1 VNTFARIVPI
11 AKYNKVSYYSICIDG
26 SENSLFNEFVMRHS
40 IANKEKLNHI
50 LEWLK
55 QIGNKYGAQQHL
67 FRSEAEFA
75 DASALPPTGIKR
87 EPNYTEYGKIKA
99 NNLRLYCLR
108 ANQHVVFLFDG
119 DIKTTHLAQDC
130 PNVRDYFKKAN
141 QLTKAID
148 KAFISKQIAWND
160 DCTEIDCGEDFKLQ
174 F

>member
-1 VNTFARIVPI
+1 MTSFAHIIPI
-11 AKYNKVSYYSICIDG
+11 AKYDKVSYYSVCIDE
-26 SENSLFNEFVMRHS
+26 SEKSLFDDFIKYHTKH
-40 IANKEKLNHI
+40 NKEKLNHI

-55 QIGNKYGAQQHL
+55 QIGNKYGAQKHL

-75 DASALPPTGIKR
+75 DASALPPIGMER
-87 EPNYTEYGKIKA
+87 EPTYSEYGKIKA

-119 DIKTTHLAQDC
+119 DIKTADLAQNC

-148 KAFISKQIAWND
+148 NAFRSRDIVWND
-160 DCTEIDCGEDFKLQ
+160 DCTEIECDDDFKLQ

>member
-1 VNTFARIVPI
+1 MNTFARILPI
-11 AKYNKVSYYSICIDG
+11 AKYNKVSYYSICIDD
-26 SENSLFNEFVMRHS
+26 SENSLFTEFVIRHS
-40 IANKEKLNHI
+40 KVNKEKLNHI
-50 LEWLK
+50 LDWLK
-55 QIGNKYGAQQHL
+55 EIGTKYGAQQHL
-67 FRSEAEFA
+67 FRPEAETA
-75 DASALPPTGIKR
+75 DASALPPTGIQRK
-87 EPNYTEYGKIKA
+87 PSYTENGKIKA

-119 DIKTTHLAQDC
+119 DIKTTKHAQDC

-160 DCTEIDCGEDFKLQ
+160 DYTEIDCGEDFKLQ

>member
-1 VNTFARIVPI
+1 MSSFARIIPI
-11 AKYNKVSYYSICIDG
+11 VKYNKVSYYSVCVN
-26 SENSLFNEFVMRHS
+26 ECEKSLFDNFVKLHTKD
-40 IANKEKLNHI
+40 NKEKLNHI

-55 QIGNKYGAQQHL
+55 QIGNKNGAQQHL

-75 DASALPPTGIKR
+75 DASALPPIGMDR
-87 EPNYTEYGKIKA
+87 EPTYRESGEVKA

-119 DIKTTHLAQDC
+119 DIKTEKLAQNC
-130 PNVRDYFKKAN
+130 PNVKDYFKKAN

-148 KAFISKQIAWND
+148 NAFRSKDIVWND
-160 DCTEIDCGEDFKLQ
+160 DCTEIDCEDDFKLQ

>member
-1 VNTFARIVPI
+1 MTTFARIIPI
-11 AKYNKVSYYSICIDG
+11 VKYDKVSYYSVCVDE
-26 SENSLFNEFVMRHS
+26 SENSLFEEFVKHHTKH
-40 IANKEKLNHI
+40 NKGKLNHV

-67 FRSEAEFA
+67 FRSEAEIA
-75 DASALPPTGIKR
+75 DASALPPIGMKR
-87 EPNYTEYGKIKA
+87 EPTYSEYGKIKA

-119 DIKTTHLAQDC
+119 DIKTTEKAQKC

-148 KAFISKQIAWND
+148 NAFRSKDIIWND
-160 DCTEIDCGEDFKLQ
+160 DCTEIECEDDFKLQ